1 MNATKK
7 PAYSLTQNLRYL
19 LRLVWSWDKFF
30 FLCMA
35 VHILSALL
43 FALGGICLP
52 KVVLADLEVQAPVSK
67 LLLHISLLAGAMAIV
82 SGLQA
87 WSGGHITV
95 HKMLIRCQ
103 FSFPAY
109 LKALTAD
116 YQQYDTA
123 AYHTLRKKAYETTGN
138 NSAALEGIWPALIQA
153 VTSSLGIFT
162 YAAILFQVGW
172 WIALLAAGC
181 AVLSFL
187 VRERIER
194 QRHGDMDE
202 WVGYISKPYYLNDK
216 SGDYR
221 YGKDIRLFAMGAWF
235 REIFEASIRL
245 CEDWQRRHEKP
256 LWRVDLLDSILT
268 LCREGVAYG
277 YLLHLVV
284 QGSITASDFVLYFAA
299 IAGFSAW
306 VLDAANQLSQL
317 SRFSSQICDY
327 RALMELPDVF
337 HHGEGTPTEPYRNA
351 PLEIRLEDLSY
362 RYPGAQADAISHL
375 NMTIRPGEKLA
386 IVGLNGAGKTTLVKL
401 ICGLLDPTEGRVLC
415 NGVDVR
421 DFDRISYYSLFSVV
435 FQDFYLPP
443 LTIAE
448 AVSCTTLEATD
459 MDRVWACLQMADLD
473 DKVHSLP
480 QGVHSL
486 LIREVNEDAVEL
498 SGGET
503 QRLLLAR
510 ALYRQA
516 PMVILDEP
524 TAALDPIAE
533 NRLYQQYQRMTQ
545 ARTSL
550 YISHRLSS
558 TRFCDRIM
566 YLEHGRIMEEGT
578 HAELLARGGRYAQ
591 LFEIQSHYYK
601 EAPEGGARHEV

>member
-1 MNATKK
+1 MNSSKK
-7 PAYSLTQNLRYL
+7 PAYSLGQNLRYL
-19 LRLVWSWDKFF
+19 LRKVWTWDKFF
-30 FLCMA
+30 LLCMA
-35 VHILSALL
+35 VHILSALA
-43 FALGGICLP
+43 FALGSIFLP
-52 KVVLADLEVQAPVSK
+52 KVVLADLECQASASE
-67 LLLHISLLAGAMAIV
+67 LLIHISLLAGIMALV

-95 HKMLIRCQ
+95 HKMLTRCH

-109 LKALTAD
+109 LKALTVD
-116 YQQYDTA
+116 YQQYDTT

-153 VTSSLGIFT
+153 VTSGLGIFT

-172 WIALLAAGC
+172 WIALLAAIC

-187 VRERIER
+187 VRQRIQR

-221 YGKDIRLFAMGAWF
+221 YGKDIRLFSMGAWF
-235 REIFEASIRL
+235 RDIFESSIRL
-245 CEDWQRRHEKP
+245 CEDWQRRHERP
-256 LWRVDLLDSILT
+256 LWRADLLDSVLT

-277 YLLHLVV
+277 YLLYLVL
-284 QGSITASDFVLYFAA
+284 QGRITASDFVLYFAA

-327 RALMELPDVF
+327 RAMMELPDMF
-337 HHGEGTPTEPYRNA
+337 RHGDGEPVEPYRNA
-351 PLEIRLEDLSY
+351 PLEIRLENLSY
-362 RYPGAQADAISHL
+362 HYPGAGADAISHL
-375 NMTIRPGEKLA
+375 NLTIRPGEKLA

-421 DFDRISYYSLFSVV
+421 SFDRTSYYSLFSVV

-448 AVSCTTLEATD
+448 AISCDTPENTD
-459 MDRVWACLQMADLD
+459 MNRVWECLRLADLD
-473 DKVHSLP
+473 EKIRSLP
-480 QGVHSL
+480 QEVHSL
-486 LIREVNEDAVEL
+486 LIREVNENAVEL

-510 ALYRQA
+510 ALYRMA

-533 NRLYQQYQRMTQ
+533 NRLYQQYHRMTRD
-545 ARTSL
+545 RTSL

-558 TRFCDRIM
+558 TRFCDRIV
-566 YLEHGRIMEEGT
+566 YLEHGRIAEEGT
-578 HAELLARGGRYAQ
+578 HAELLTHGGKYAQ

-601 EAPEGGARHEV
+601 EAPEEGALHEV

>member
-1 MNATKK
+1 MNAVKK
-7 PAYSLTQNLRYL
+7 PAYSLGQNLRYL
-19 LRLVWSWDKFF
+19 LRQVWAWDKFF
-30 FLCMA
+30 LLCMA

-43 FALGGICLP
+43 FDLGGIFLP

-67 LLLHISLLAGAMAIV
+67 LLLHISLLAGAMALV

-95 HKMLIRCQ
+95 HKMLTRCQ

-109 LKALTAD
+109 QKALTAD

-187 VRERIER
+187 VRQRIQR
-194 QRHGDMDE
+194 QRHGDMDK

-216 SGDYR
+216 SGDHR

-235 REIFEASIRL
+235 RDIFESSIRL

-256 LWRVDLLDSILT
+256 LWRVDLLDSVLT

-277 YLLHLVV
+277 YLLCLVLR
-284 QGSITASDFVLYFAA
+284 GRITASDFVLYFAA
-299 IAGFSAW
+299 IAGFSTW

-337 HHGEGTPTEPYRNA
+337 RHGEGTPTEPYRNA

-415 NGVDVR
+415 NGIDVR
-421 DFDRISYYSLFSVV
+421 DFDRASYYSLFSVV

-443 LTIAE
+443 LTVAE
-448 AVSCTTLEATD
+448 AISCNTPENTD
-459 MDRVWACLQMADLD
+459 MNRVWECLKMADLD
-473 DKVHSLP
+473 EKVRSLP

-533 NRLYQQYQRMTQ
+533 NRLYQQYHRMTQ
-545 ARTSL
+545 ERTSL

-558 TRFCDRIM
+558 TRFCDRIV
-566 YLEHGRIMEEGT
+566 YLEHGRIAEEGT
-578 HAELLARGGRYAQ
+578 HTELLTQGGRYAQ
-591 LFEIQSHYYK
+591 LFALQSHYYK
-601 EAPEGGARHEV
+601 EAPEGGVQHEI